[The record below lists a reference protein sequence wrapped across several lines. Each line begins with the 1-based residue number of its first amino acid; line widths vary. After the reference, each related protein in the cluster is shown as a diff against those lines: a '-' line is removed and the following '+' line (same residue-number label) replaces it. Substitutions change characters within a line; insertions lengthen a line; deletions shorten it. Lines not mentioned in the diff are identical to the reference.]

1 MDNQENCKQEG
12 WSIDKANRLY
22 NIDRWGIGYF
32 SINDKGNVIVSP
44 NQDENSIPILDIV
57 NEAKSMGLQFPL
69 KIRLQDLLRHRIIS
83 LNKAFYNAIDEYNYK
98 SKYMGVFPIK
108 VNQFYEV
115 VEEILDAG
123 KDYNYGIEAGSKPE
137 LLTAL
142 SMHDNYESLVIC
154 NGYKDANFIKHALN
168 GRKLGKKVLIVAEK
182 LEEVKLIIE
191 VSKEMNIEPMIG
203 LRIRLATKSAGKWSH
218 SSGENAKFGLSS
230 FDIVEAVKMLKQA
243 QLLNSLKMIHFH
255 IGSQIPD
262 IRVIGKAVKEGTRY
276 YAKLIKMG
284 CNLEYIDI
292 GGGLGVD
299 YDGSKSTFS
308 SSINYTLQE
317 YANNVVYH
325 VKDICDEEKV
335 NHPIIIT
342 ESGRAVVS
350 HHSLLVVESF
360 GKIQKNKYLP
370 EIEMEN
376 VHKIVKSMFDIKSN
390 VYKTPMLELF
400 HDLQFE
406 KEQAQGLFQYGMLD
420 IESKAIVESL
430 YWEIIDMI
438 LKSYQR
444 VEDMPDEIKEFNHTL
459 SEQYLLNFSV
469 FQSLPDYWAVG
480 QLFPIV
486 PIHKLNEQPKFSATL
501 VDITCDSDGKIT
513 QFVDLADVKPSIY
526 LHDVKGDEPYY
537 IGFFLTGAYQDVMG
551 DLHNLFGKI
560 NEVHVYIDPDEEQGW
575 YIKDTVK
582 GDKISDVLKM
592 NQYSITDV
600 LKRVKKQV
608 DYAIKTDKLKPNEG
622 MRILAEFEKGLSD
635 YTYLVRK

>member
-1 MDNQENCKQEG
+1 
-12 WSIDKANRLY
+12 
-22 NIDRWGIGYF
+22 
-32 SINDKGNVIVSP
+32 
-44 NQDENSIPILDIV
+44 
-57 NEAKSMGLQFPL
+57 
-69 KIRLQDLLRHRIIS
+69 
-83 LNKAFYNAIDEYNYK
+83 
-98 SKYMGVFPIK
+98 
-108 VNQFYEV
+108 
-115 VEEILDAG
+115 
-123 KDYNYGIEAGSKPE
+123 
-137 LLTAL
+137 
-142 SMHDNYESLVIC
+142 
-154 NGYKDANFIKHALN
+154 
-168 GRKLGKKVLIVAEK
+168 
-182 LEEVKLIIE
+182 
-191 VSKEMNIEPMIG
+191 
-203 LRIRLATKSAGKWSH
+203 
-218 SSGENAKFGLSS
+218 
-230 FDIVEAVKMLKQA
+230 
-243 QLLNSLKMIHFH
+243 
-255 IGSQIPD
+255 
-262 IRVIGKAVKEGTRY
+262 
-276 YAKLIKMG
+276 
-284 CNLEYIDI
+284 
-292 GGGLGVD
+292 
-299 YDGSKSTFS
+299 
-308 SSINYTLQE
+308 
-317 YANNVVYH
+317 
-325 VKDICDEEKV
+325 
-335 NHPIIIT
+335 
-342 ESGRAVVS
+342 
-350 HHSLLVVESF
+350 
-360 GKIQKNKYLP
+360 
-370 EIEMEN
+370 
-376 VHKIVKSMFDIKSN
+376 
-390 VYKTPMLELF
+390 
-400 HDLQFE
+400 
-406 KEQAQGLFQYGMLD
+406 MLD

-438 LKSYQR
+438 LKSYQK